1 MDEVLLPAEALARWR
16 AIVPPSPAA
25 EPGERVVAWIAGLR
39 ARMLVSGGRL
49 ARMLVGLGRCE
60 IETIVE
66 CLHAQIDA
74 GWPSIGALEYDVS
87 SDLFAVASRASLDSL
102 ARLSARLAELD
113 ASAGNFDALHVAL
126 AGRLFDE
133 GREREAEAVL
143 ARVDWH
149 LPLLRLLESRAAALS
164 PGLRERLL
172 VRTGRLIETSHLPVE
187 YHVGLFA
194 WLAVLAR
201 DERWL
206 ARARECLAQLA
217 PDQLECTPDYPH
229 PIEDVAWAQAE
240 FGEFELALAT
250 IAELDPR
257 ERWTALL
264 RLLPLAHE
272 PATRAAM
279 IEELVAGVEP
289 LELAWAWL
297 LEAAPELGERAL
309 ARLWAIPD
317 EAARFE
323 ELAAAVRHLDRA
335 LDEPVC
341 AWMLNHARSLAPDDE
356 RRARVWSDTLD
367 ALRDRGW
374 AAMLDEPA
382 RRALIDELLA
392 RPELELWDEAA
403 AFVPDDRVNA
413 VFDHAHAE
421 LARADHYVDR
431 ERWIALALALVDRT
445 SADRVERWRA
455 LAVEAMP
462 LTAIDEDSLERLAA
476 WPEDRRAAIV
486 LARLRQH
493 QREFLPGQLIEPWLV
508 WLGWALPPSLLA
520 RAPAALERIPS
531 EVRARQLARVA
542 EFTIAVADDEVERAR
557 VRGWLDELLARPGW
571 PTHDRVVWVFA
582 LLGRCAG
589 EAAIVEA
596 LAALA

>member
-16 AIVPPSPAA
+16 ASVPVGPSA
-25 EPGERVVAWIAGLR
+25 EPVERVVAWIAGLR

-49 ARMLVGLGRCE
+49 ARILVGVGLCE

-66 CLHAQIDA
+66 CLHAQLDA
-74 GWPSIGALEYDVS
+74 GWPREGALEYDVS
-87 SDLFAVASRASLDSL
+87 SDLYAVASLASLESL

-113 ASAGNFDALHVAL
+113 ASAGNFDDLHVAL
-126 AGRLFDE
+126 AGRLLDE
-133 GREREAEAVL
+133 GREHEAEAVL

-149 LPLLRLLESRAAALS
+149 LPLLRLLESRGAALS
-164 PGLRERLL
+164 VALRERLHAR
-172 VRTGRLIETSHLPVE
+172 VGRLIETSHLPVE

-194 WLAVLAR
+194 RLAVLTR
-201 DERWL
+201 DARWL
-206 ARARECLAQLA
+206 ARARECLATLA
-217 PDQLECTPDYPH
+217 PRSLECTPDYPH

-240 FGEFELALAT
+240 LGELELALAT

-279 IEELVAGVEP
+279 IEELVAGIEP

-297 LEAAPELGERAL
+297 LEVVPELGERAL

-323 ELAAAVRHLDRA
+323 ELAGAVRHLHHA
-335 LDEPVC
+335 LAEPAC
-341 AWMLNHARSLAPDDE
+341 AWMLAYARSLAPSDE
-356 RRARVWSDTLD
+356 RRARVWSSTLD
-367 ALRDRGW
+367 ALLDRGW

-403 AFVPDDRVNA
+403 PFVPDDRVNA
-413 VFDHAHAE
+413 VFDHAYDQ

-431 ERWIALALALVDRT
+431 ERWIALALALLDRT
-445 SADRVERWRA
+445 PSDRVERWRA
-455 LAVEAMP
+455 LSVEVMP
-462 LTAIDEDSLERLAA
+462 RTAIDGGSLDRLAA
-476 WPEDRRAAIV
+476 WPEAQRAAIV
-486 LARLRQH
+486 LGRLHRH
-493 QREFLPGQLIEPWLV
+493 QREFLPRALIHPWLV
-508 WLGWALPPSLLA
+508 WLGWALPPSLIA

-542 EFTIAVADDEVERAR
+542 EFTIAVADELERAR
-557 VRGWLDELLARPGW
+557 VRGWLDERLAHPGW
-571 PTHDRVVWVFA
+571 PTNEQVVWVFA